1 MQESSESKREG
12 MDRLEHVALSTSAAV
27 IVVALIYWT
36 IQISGVLEMLEM
48 AYG

>member
-1 MQESSESKREG
+1 MQDSPKNKKSG
-12 MDRLEHVALSTSAAV
+12 LDRLEIIALSASSAV
-27 IVVALIYWT
+27 IVIAIVYWT

>member
-1 MQESSESKREG
+1 MQESSEEKQTG
-12 MDRLEHVALSTSAAV
+12 LDRLELVALVTSSAV
-27 IVVALIYWT
+27 IVIALVYWA

>member
-1 MQESSESKREG
+1 MQDSSENKKVG
-12 MDRLEHVALSTSAAV
+12 MDRLEVIALSVSSAV
-27 IVVALIYWT
+27 IVVAIVYWT